1 MHPGVVRGISD
12 RQRWQGLSRSAK
24 GTEAGLGD
32 PGNLEQG
39 EGETEKGAGG
49 GGERVG
55 EGTQMTRA

>member
-32 PGNLEQG
+32 PGNLGQE
-39 EGETEKGAGG
+39 EGEKEKGAGG
-49 GGERVG
+49 EGERVG